1 MIKYSR
7 PDKAV
12 LRHIL
17 PSDDYK
23 IGVPVN
29 VFYDIEFEF
38 FVGSDIR
45 DRIAIHIWNEII
57 SHKLK

>member
-1 MIKYSR
+1 MIKYFR
-7 PDKAV
+7 PDKAI

-23 IGVPVN
+23 IGVPIN

-38 FVGSDIR
+38 FVRSEISA
-45 DRIAIHIWNEII
+45 RIAIHIWNEII